1 MIIMAITRTSK
12 TRHTSTQ
19 AYHKRHL
26 LSKHLLLS
34 ICSSA
39 ASVIDSFKGNYIK
52 TPRNNSKL
60 TATKWINEILHGHP
74 ERFRSAFGLSKHV
87 FERLKKVL
95 MWKGGLQ
102 DLKHLK
108 AEEQL
113 AIFLYLSRTGLSIR
127 LVGERFQ
134 RSNETVSMYVLPS
147 AYCAGTGT
155 DLTYLSAQ
163 LFQEDA
169 RHLLVASLLR

>member
-12 TRHTSTQ
+12 TRHTSTR

-102 DLKHLK
+102 DSKHLK

-113 AIFLYLSRTGLSIR
+113 AIFLYIVTSGLSIEKAQ
-127 LVGERFQ
+127 ERIQ
-134 RSNETVSMYVLPS
+134 RSVDTI
-147 AYCAGTGT
+147 
-155 DLTYLSAQ
+155 
-163 LFQEDA
+163 
-169 RHLLVASLLR
+169 HK